1 MISTIVIAHLVV
13 ALCAPILARSIGPR
27 GYLVMAVAPAAGFG
41 WLLSLAP
48 LITSGGVYSES
59 WTWIAQLG
67 VVVEYRVA
75 LLQWLLALIVTGVG
89 ALVLLYCRWYFE
101 SGANPRTMGVLTAF
115 AAAMLGLVTVDDLVL
130 LYVFWELTTVFSYLL
145 IGYDPTRRANRSAAV
160 TALIVTTTG
169 GLAMLVGIVTLGVL
183 AGTFSLSAILAQPPT
198 GVVPTIA
205 ALLMLVGALS
215 KSALVPF
222 HFWLP
227 GAMAAPTPIS
237 AYLHAA
243 AMVKAGV
250 YLVAAMAPTFAA
262 VPGWRPAVALLG
274 ATTMILGGWR
284 ALRQNDLKLLLAYGT
299 VSQLGFMVLLSGFGT
314 QATALAGMAMLIGHA
329 LFKSTLF
336 LITGVIDHSAGT
348 RDLTR
353 LTGLAKRMPLV
364 AVVAGLAAASMAGL
378 PPTLGFIA
386 KESALEALTYLVE
399 PGGDST
405 GLTPLL
411 AVLLL
416 AAVVLGSV
424 LTVAYTLRW
433 WWGAFATKPDA
444 ARPDPDK
451 PDADAHD
458 FHKPSA
464 GFIASPVLLG
474 TLCLIGGF
482 VGEPLTS
489 LLKPYVA
496 RFNTGHASHG
506 LALWHGFTVPLWL
519 SLLAI
524 GLGAVLFWQREAI
537 AKVQAT
543 FPKVVGADELYTAAM
558 KKVDSIA
565 VEVTARTQ
573 RGSLASYTSIVLAVV
588 VVLAG
593 GSLLFTVHWPA
604 SVRPWDYLP
613 QALIGALMIVAAV
626 LAATS
631 RGRLRA
637 LLLVGATGYGTAL
650 LFLLHGGPDLALT
663 QVLVETVSLIVFVM
677 VLRRLPKYFTNRPLR
692 STRWWRTV
700 LAALVGGSV
709 ALLALVAAG
718 ARVAEPVST
727 QYYEAAYTFGY
738 GKNIVNVTLVDT
750 RAWDTIGEISVLVIA
765 ATGVAS
771 LIFLRSRVQRVRPR
785 EGDSSFGARG
795 MWLRASGALDPQ
807 SRSLIFEVVTRIMF
821 SVLMLVS
828 LYLLIAG
835 HNAPG
840 GGFAG
845 GLVAGIALMIR
856 YLAAG
861 RRELDEAAP
870 FDAGRLLGLGLAVA
884 VLSAI
889 MPALLGGK
897 IFQSY
902 DIRVVIPGWESLAT
916 PWGEWTLFGEMHLV
930 SSTVFD
936 IGVYLIVIGVV
947 LDLTRSLGA
956 GIDIQSEQD
965 QAPVP
970 EPESTRTLPALA
982 SEDDRVTRY
991 STGGPAQGQGGRR

>member
-1 MISTIVIAHLVV
+1 MISSIVIAHLVM

-27 GYLVMAVAPAAGFG
+27 GYLVMALAPAVGFG

-48 LITSGGVYSES
+48 LVTGGGVYTES
-59 WTWIAQLG
+59 GVWIARLG

-75 LLQWLLALIVTGVG
+75 LLQWVLALIVTGVG
-89 ALVLLYCRWYFE
+89 ALVLLYCRWYFD

-169 GLAMLVGIVTLGVL
+169 GLAMLVGIVTLGVQ
-183 AGTFSLSAILAQPPT
+183 AGTFSLSAILATPPT
-198 GVVPTIA
+198 GTLATIA

-250 YLVAAMAPTFAA
+250 YLVAAMAPAFAG

-314 QATALAGMAMLIGHA
+314 RASALAGMAMLIGHA

-348 RDLTR
+348 RDITR
-353 LTGLAKRMPLV
+353 LTGLARQLPVV
-364 AVVAGLAAASMAGL
+364 AVVAGVAAASMAGL

-386 KESALEALTYLVE
+386 KESALEALTYLTE
-399 PGGDST
+399 AGGDGT
-405 GLTPLL
+405 GLTPML

-433 WWGAFATKPDA
+433 WWGAFSDKADVEA
-444 ARPDPDK
+444 VHLHRPSVG
-451 PDADAHD
+451 
-458 FHKPSA
+458 FVSA
-464 GFIASPVLLG
+464 PVLLG
-474 TLCLIGGF
+474 TLCLVGGF
-482 VGEPLTS
+482 AGEPLTA
-489 LLKPYVA
+489 LLQPYAA
-496 RFNTGHASHG
+496 RFATGHESHG

-524 GLGAVLFWQREAI
+524 ALGAVLFWQREAI
-537 AKVQAT
+537 ARVQGT

-558 KKVDSIA
+558 KKVDSVA

-604 SVRPWDYLP
+604 SIRPWDYLP

-700 LAALVGGSV
+700 LAAMVGASV
-709 ALLALVAAG
+709 SLLALVAAG
-718 ARVAEPVST
+718 ARVAEPVSV
-727 QYYEAAYTFGY
+727 QYYEAAYSFGY

-795 MWLRASGALDPQ
+795 MWLRASGALDPR

-870 FDAGRLLGLGLAVA
+870 FDAGRLLGLGLGVS
-884 VLSAI
+884 VLSAVA
-889 MPALLGGK
+889 PALLGGK

-902 DIRVVIPGWESLAT
+902 DLTVIIPGWESLAT

-970 EPESTRTLPALA
+970 EPESTRTRPALA
-982 SEDDRVTRY
+982 SEDDRITRY
-991 STGGPAQGQGGRR
+991 STHGGGAPGGRGSTR

>member
-1 MISTIVIAHLVV
+1 MISTIVITHLVV
-13 ALCAPILARSIGPR
+13 ASCAPWLARAIGPR
-27 GYLVMAVAPAAGFG
+27 GYLVMALIPAIGFG

-48 LITSGGVYSES
+48 VITSGGNYVEAIP
-59 WTWIAQLG
+59 WIPQLG
-67 VVVEYRVA
+67 VSIHFRIG
-75 LLQWLLALIVTGVG
+75 LLQWLLGLIVSGIG

-101 SGANPRTMGVLTAF
+101 AGSNPRTMGIMTAF
-115 AAAMLGLVTVDDLVL
+115 AGVMLGLVTVDDLVM
-130 LYVFWELTTVFSYLL
+130 LYLFWELTTVFSYLL
-145 IGYDPTRRANRSAAV
+145 IGHDPTRRANRSAAI

-169 GLAMLVGIVTLGVL
+169 GLAMLVGIVALGVT
-183 AGTFSLSAILAQPPT
+183 AGTFSLAAILAQPPT
-198 GVVPTIA
+198 GALPAIA

-227 GAMAAPTPIS
+227 GAMGAPTPIS

-250 YLVAAMAPTFAA
+250 YLVAAMAPTFAD
-262 VPGWRPAVALLG
+262 VPGWREAVGLLG

-284 ALRQNDLKLLLAYGT
+284 ALRQNDIKLLLAYGT
-299 VSQLGFMVLLSGFGT
+299 VSQLGFMVLLCGFGT
-314 QATALAGMAMLIGHA
+314 QATMLAGIAMLIGHA
-329 LFKSTLF
+329 LFKATLF
-336 LITGVIDHSAGT
+336 LIVGVVDHSTGT
-348 RDLTR
+348 RDITQ
-353 LTGLAKRMPLV
+353 LTGVARKLPLV
-364 AVVAGLAAASMAGL
+364 AVVGGVAAASMAGL

-386 KESALEALTYLVE
+386 KESAFESLTYLTDA
-399 PGGDST
+399 GGDGT
-405 GLTPLL
+405 GLTPLV
-411 AVLLL
+411 AVLLV
-416 AAVVLGSV
+416 AAVVAGSA
-424 LTVAYTLRW
+424 LTVAYSLRW
-433 WWGAFATKPDA
+433 WWGAFA
-444 ARPDPDK
+444 DK
-451 PDADAHD
+451 PGRSALDVHR
-458 FHKPSA
+458 PSG
-464 GFIASPVLLG
+464 GFVLAPVLLG
-474 TLCLIGGF
+474 SACLIGGF
-482 VGEPLTS
+482 LGGPLTA
-489 LLKPYVA
+489 LLTPYAATV
-496 RFNTGHASHG
+496 TVGHASHG
-506 LALWHGFTVPLWL
+506 LALWHGLTVPLWL

-524 GLGAVLFWQREAI
+524 GLGALLFWQRDAM
-537 AKVQAT
+537 ARVQAT
-543 FPKVVGADELYTAAM
+543 FPKVRGADELYTAAM
-558 KKVDSIA
+558 KRVDSIA

-588 VVLAG
+588 VILAG
-593 GSLLFTVHWPA
+593 GSLLFTTHWPA
-604 SVRPWDYLP
+604 SVEPWDYFP
-613 QALIGALMIVAAV
+613 QVLIGAVMVTAAA

-631 RGRLRA
+631 RGRVRA

-663 QVLVETVSLIVFVM
+663 QVLVETVSLIVFVL

-718 ARVAEPVST
+718 ARVAEPVSVD
-727 QYYEAAYTFGY
+727 YYEAAYTFGY

-785 EGDSSFGARG
+785 EGDAALGARG
-795 MWLRASGALDPQ
+795 LWLRASGALDPG

-821 SVLMLVS
+821 SVMMLTS
-828 LYLLIAG
+828 LYLLVAG

-845 GLVAGIALMIR
+845 GLVAGVALMIR

-861 RRELDEAAP
+861 RRELDDAAP
-870 FDAGRLLGLGLAVA
+870 FDAGRLLGLGLGVA

-889 MPALLGGK
+889 TPALLGGK

-902 DIRVVIPGWESLAT
+902 DLRVVIPGWEYLET
-916 PWGEWTLFGEMHLV
+916 PWGTWTLFGEMHLV

-936 IGVYLIVIGVV
+936 VGVYLIVIGVV
-947 LDLTRSLGA
+947 LDLTRTLGA

-970 EPESTRTLPALA
+970 QPESTRARPALTP
-982 SEDDRVTRY
+982 EDEQVIRY
-991 STGGPAQGQGGRR
+991 TTGGGRGHHT

>member
-1 MISTIVIAHLVV
+1 MISTIVIIHLVV
-13 ALCAPILARSIGPR
+13 ALCAPLLARTIGAR
-27 GYLVMAVAPAAGFG
+27 GYLLMALIPAAGFG

-48 LITSGGVYSES
+48 QITAGGSYVES
-59 WTWIAQLG
+59 VTWIAQLG
-67 VVVEYRVA
+67 VEIHYRVG
-75 LLQWLLALIVTGVG
+75 LLQWLLALIVTGIG

-101 SGANPRTMGVLTAF
+101 SGANPRTMGILTAF
-115 AAAMLGLVTVDDLVL
+115 AAAMLGLVTVDDLVM

-145 IGYDPTRRANRSAAV
+145 IGYDPTRRANRSAAM

-169 GLAMLVGIVTLGVL
+169 GLAMLIGIVALGVS
-183 AGTFSLSAILAQPPT
+183 AGTFSLSTILAQPPSGPLPAT
-198 GVVPTIA
+198 A

-250 YLVAAMAPTFAA
+250 YLVAAMAPSFASVPFWRLA
-262 VPGWRPAVALLG
+262 VGVLG

-284 ALRQNDLKLLLAYGT
+284 ALRQNDIKLLLAYGT

-314 QATALAGMAMLIGHA
+314 QAAMLAGIAMLIGHA

-336 LITGVIDHSAGT
+336 LVVGVIDHSTGT
-348 RDLTR
+348 RDLTQ
-353 LTGLAKRMPLV
+353 LTGVARRLPLV
-364 AVVAGLAAASMAGL
+364 AVVGGVAAASMAGL

-386 KESALEALTYLVE
+386 KESAFESLTYLVDA
-399 PGGDST
+399 GDGT
-405 GLTPLL
+405 GLPPLA
-411 AVLLL
+411 AVLLV
-416 AAVVLGSV
+416 AAVVAGSV
-424 LTVAYTLRW
+424 LTVAYSLRW
-433 WWGAFATKPDA
+433 WWGAFA
-444 ARPDPDK
+444 DK
-451 PDADAHD
+451 PNLPEPDVHAPA
-458 FHKPSA
+458 A
-464 GFIASPVLLG
+464 GFLLSPTLLG
-474 TLCLIGGF
+474 TACLVGGF
-482 VGEPLTS
+482 LGGPLTA
-489 LLKPYVA
+489 LLTPYADTVQ
-496 RFNTGHASHG
+496 TGQHSHG
-506 LALWHGFTVPLWL
+506 LALWHGLSVPLWL

-524 GLGAVLFWQREAI
+524 GLGVLLFWQRDTI
-537 AKVQAT
+537 SRVQAT
-543 FPKVVGADELYTAAM
+543 FPTMLGADELYTLAM
-558 KKVDSIA
+558 KRVDTVA

-593 GSLLFTVHWPA
+593 GSLLFTTHWPA
-604 SVRPWDYLP
+604 AVQPWDYLP
-613 QALIGALMIVAAV
+613 QVLIGAVMITAGV

-631 RGRLRA
+631 RGRVRA

-663 QVLVETVSLIVFVM
+663 QVLVETVSLVVFVL
-677 VLRRLPKYFTNRPLR
+677 VLRRLPKYFTNRPLQ
-692 STRWWRTV
+692 STRWWRTL
-700 LAALVGGSV
+700 LAALVGASV
-709 ALLALVAAG
+709 TLLALVAAG
-718 ARVAEPVST
+718 ARVAVPVSVD
-727 QYYEAAYTFGY
+727 YYEAAYTFGY

-785 EGDSSFGARG
+785 EGDAAFGARG
-795 MWLRASGALDPQ
+795 MWLRASGALDPL
-807 SRSLIFEVVTRIMF
+807 SRSLIFEVITRIMF
-821 SVLMLVS
+821 SVMMLVS

-861 RRELDEAAP
+861 RRELDDAVP
-870 FDAGRLLGLGLAVA
+870 FDAGRLLGAGLAVS
-884 VLSAI
+884 VLSAVT
-889 MPALLGGK
+889 PALLGGK

-902 DIRVVIPGWESLAT
+902 DLKVVVPGWEHLAT
-916 PWGEWTLFGEMHLV
+916 PWGDWTLFGEMHLV

-947 LDLTRSLGA
+947 LDLTRTLGA

-970 EPESTRTLPALA
+970 QPESTRALPALTPE
-982 SEDDRVTRY
+982 SEQVVRY
-991 STGGPAQGQGGRR
+991 TTGGGRGHHT

>member
-1 MISTIVIAHLVV
+1 MLSVIVIAHVVV
-13 ALCAPILARSIGPR
+13 ALCAPWLARTVGAR
-27 GYLVMAVAPAAGFG
+27 GYLIMAVVPAAAFG
-41 WLLSLAP
+41 WLLTLAP
-48 LITSGGVYSES
+48 AITAGESYLESYS
-59 WTWIAQLG
+59 WIGRLG
-67 VVVEYRVA
+67 VAIDFRIG

-89 ALVLLYCRWYFE
+89 ALVLFYCRWYFE
-101 SGANPRTMGVLTAF
+101 AGANARTMGVLTAF
-115 AAAMLGLVTVDDLVL
+115 AAAMLGLVTVDNLVM

-145 IGYDPTRRANRSAAV
+145 IGYDPTRRANRAAAM

-169 GLAMLVGIVTLGVL
+169 GLAMLIGIVSFGVL
-183 AGTFSLSAILAQPPT
+183 AGTFSLAAILAQPPT
-198 GVVPTIA
+198 GVVAGAA

-250 YLVAAMAPTFAA
+250 YLVAALSPAFAA
-262 VPGWRPAVALLG
+262 VPGWRLAVGLLG

-314 QATALAGMAMLIGHA
+314 RATVFAGVAMLIGHA

-336 LITGVIDHSAGT
+336 LVVGVIDHSTGT

-353 LTGLAKRMPLV
+353 LTGVARRLPVL

-386 KESALEALTYLVE
+386 KESALESLTYLLG
-399 PGGDST
+399 PGGDGT
-405 GLTPLL
+405 EMTPLV
-411 AVLLL
+411 AALLL
-416 AAVVLGSV
+416 ASIVAGSV
-424 LTVAYTLRW
+424 FTVAYSLRW
-433 WWGAFATKPDA
+433 WWGAFADKRDVPKPDVHQPA
-444 ARPDPDK
+444 
-451 PDADAHD
+451 
-458 FHKPSA
+458 F
-464 GFIASPVLLG
+464 GFVLAPLLLG
-474 TLCLIGGF
+474 LACGVGGLL
-482 VGEPLTS
+482 GEPLTA
-489 LLKPYVA
+489 LLQPLAAGVA
-496 RFNTGHASHG
+496 VGEKSHG
-506 LALWHGFTVPLWL
+506 LALWHGWTLPLGL

-524 GLGAVLFWQREAI
+524 TLGVLMFWQRAAI
-537 AKVQAT
+537 TQVQAT
-543 FPKVVGADELYTAAM
+543 FPKVPGADELYTAAM
-558 KKVDSIA
+558 KRVDTLA

-573 RGSLASYTSIVLAVV
+573 RGSLGNYTSIVLAVV
-588 VVLAG
+588 VLLAG

-604 SVRPWDYLP
+604 SVTPFDSVP
-613 QALIGALMIVAAV
+613 QLLIGAVMIVAAG

-631 RGRLRA
+631 RGRVRA
-637 LLLVGATGYGTAL
+637 LLLVGVTGYGTAL

-663 QVLVETVSLIVFVM
+663 QVLVETVSLVVFVM
-677 VLRRLPKYFTNRPLR
+677 VLRRLPKYFTNRPL
-692 STRWWRTV
+692 SSNRWWRVV
-700 LAALVGGSV
+700 LAALVGGSL
-709 ALLALVAAG
+709 ALLALVASA
-718 ARVAEPVST
+718 ARVAVPVSVD
-727 QYYEAAYTFGY
+727 YYEAAYTFGY

-750 RAWDTIGEISVLVIA
+750 RAWDTIGELSVLVIA

-771 LIFLRSRVQRVRPR
+771 LIFLRSRVQRVQGR
-785 EGDSSFGARG
+785 EAEPASAAQGL
-795 MWLRASGALDPQ
+795 WLRASGALDPG

-821 SVLMLVS
+821 SLMMIVS

-845 GLVAGIALMIR
+845 GLVAGLALMIR

-870 FDAGRLLGLGLAVA
+870 FDAGRLLGAGLALS
-884 VLSAI
+884 VLSAVT
-889 MPALLGGK
+889 PALLGGK

-902 DIRVVIPGWESLAT
+902 DLRLVIPGWEYLQT
-916 PWGEWTLFGEMHLV
+916 PWGTWTLFGEMHLV

-956 GIDIQSEQD
+956 GIDIQTEQD

-970 EPESTRTLPALA
+970 QPESTRATPASGSDEQQVL
-982 SEDDRVTRY
+982 RY
-991 STGGPAQGQGGRR
+991 TTSGDQGARP

>member
-1 MISTIVIAHLVV
+1 MISSIVVAHLVV
-13 ALCAPILARSIGPR
+13 ALCAPWLARRMGSN
-27 GYLVMAVAPAAGFG
+27 GYLAMAIVPAVGFG
-41 WLLSLAP
+41 WLIGLAP
-48 LITSGGVYSES
+48 LITSGGRYVE
-59 WTWIAQLG
+59 TMPWIPQLG
-67 VVVEYRVA
+67 VEIHYQVG
-75 LLQWLLALIVTGVG
+75 LLQWLLALIVTGIG
-89 ALVLLYCRWYFE
+89 ALVLFYCRWYFE
-101 SGANPRTMGVLTAF
+101 AGANPRTMGVLTAF
-115 AAAMLGLVTVDDLVL
+115 AAAMLGLVTVDDLVM

-145 IGYDPTRRANRSAAV
+145 IGYDPTRRANRSAAI
-160 TALIVTTTG
+160 TALVVTTTG
-169 GLAMLVGIVTLGVL
+169 GLAMLVGIVALGFT

-198 GVVPTIA
+198 GTLSTVA
-205 ALLMLVGALS
+205 ALLLLVGALS

-250 YLVAAMAPTFAA
+250 YLVAAMAPVFAA
-262 VPGWRPAVALLG
+262 VPGWRLAVGLLG
-274 ATTMILGGWR
+274 ACTMIVGGWR
-284 ALRQNDLKLLLAYGT
+284 ALRQNDIKLLLAYGT

-314 QATALAGMAMLIGHA
+314 QATMLAGLAMVIGHA
-329 LFKSTLF
+329 LFKATLF
-336 LITGVIDHSAGT
+336 LIVGVVDHSTGT

-353 LTGLAKRMPLV
+353 LTGVAQKLPLV
-364 AVVAGLAAASMAGL
+364 AVLAGVAAASMAGL

-386 KESALEALTYLVE
+386 KESALESLSYLADA
-399 PGGDST
+399 GDGT
-405 GLTPLL
+405 GLTPLVAAL
-411 AVLLL
+411 MV
-416 AAVVLGSV
+416 AAVVAGSV
-424 LTVAYTLRW
+424 LTVAYSVRW
-433 WWGAFATKPDA
+433 WWGAFADKAGVAELDVHRPATGFLVPPLVLGA
-444 ARPDPDK
+444 A
-451 PDADAHD
+451 
-458 FHKPSA
+458 
-464 GFIASPVLLG
+464 
-474 TLCLIGGF
+474 CLVGGF
-482 VGEPLTS
+482 LGGPITDLLAPYAATVG
-489 LLKPYVA
+489 
-496 RFNTGHASHG
+496 TGHASHG
-506 LALWHGFTVPLWL
+506 LALWHGFTVPLGL

-524 GLGAVLFWQREAI
+524 AGGGVLFWQRDAM
-537 AKVQAT
+537 ARVQAT
-543 FPKVVGADELYTAAM
+543 FPKVLGADELYALAI
-558 KKVDSIA
+558 KRVDAIA

-573 RGSLASYTSIVLAVV
+573 RGSLASYTSIVLVMV

-593 GSLLFTVHWPA
+593 GSLLFTTHWPA
-604 SVRPWDYLP
+604 SVQLFDQLP
-613 QALIGALMIVAAV
+613 QVLIGAAMIAAGV

-631 RGRLRA
+631 RGRVRA
-637 LLLVGATGYGTAL
+637 VLLVGVTGYGTAL

-677 VLRRLPKYFTNRPLR
+677 VLRRLPKYFTNRPLH

-709 ALLALVAAG
+709 TLLAIVSAG
-718 ARVAEPVST
+718 ARVAVPVSVD
-727 QYYEAAYTFGY
+727 YYEASYEFGY

-785 EGDSSFGARG
+785 EGDAAFGARG
-795 MWLRASGALDPQ
+795 LWLRASGALDPG

-821 SVLMLVS
+821 TVMMVVS
-828 LYLLIAG
+828 LFLLIAG

-861 RRELDEAAP
+861 RRELDDAAP
-870 FDAGRLLGLGLAVA
+870 FDAGRLLGLGLAIA

-889 MPALLGGK
+889 TPALLGGK

-902 DIRVVIPGWESLAT
+902 DLKIVIPGWEHLDT
-916 PWGEWTLFGEMHLV
+916 PWGAWTLLGEMHLV

-936 IGVYLIVIGVV
+936 VGVYLIVIGVV
-947 LDLTRSLGA
+947 LDLTRTLGA

-970 EPESTRTLPALA
+970 QPESTRALPALTPE
-982 SEDDRVTRY
+982 SEQVIRY
-991 STGGPAQGQGGRR
+991 TTGGGKGHYT

>member
-1 MISTIVIAHLVV
+1 MISSIVIAHLVV
-13 ALCAPILARSIGPR
+13 SLCAPWLARRIGSN
-27 GYLVMAVAPAAGFG
+27 GYLVMALVPAVGFG
-41 WLLSLAP
+41 WLLGLAP
-48 LITSGGVYSES
+48 LITSGGGYVES
-59 WTWIAQLG
+59 VPWIPQLG
-67 VVVEYRVA
+67 VEIHYRVG
-75 LLQWLLALIVTGVG
+75 LLQWLLALIVTGIG

-101 SGANPRTMGVLTAF
+101 AGANPRTMGILTAF
-115 AAAMLGLVTVDDLVL
+115 AAAMLGLVTVDDLVM

-145 IGYDPTRRANRSAAV
+145 IGYDPTRRANRSAAM

-169 GLAMLVGIVTLGVL
+169 GLAMLVGIVALGQT

-198 GVVPTIA
+198 GSVPTAA

-262 VPGWRPAVALLG
+262 VPGWRLAVGMLG

-284 ALRQNDLKLLLAYGT
+284 ALRQNDIKLLLAYGT
-299 VSQLGFMVLLSGFGT
+299 VSQLGFLVLLSGFGT
-314 QATALAGMAMLIGHA
+314 QAAMLAGIAMVIGHA
-329 LFKSTLF
+329 LFKATLF
-336 LITGVIDHSAGT
+336 LIVGVVDHSTGT
-348 RDLTR
+348 RDLTQ
-353 LTGLAKRMPLV
+353 LTGVARRLPLV
-364 AVVAGLAAASMAGL
+364 AVVGGVAAASMAGL

-386 KESALEALTYLVE
+386 KESALESLVYLT
-399 PGGDST
+399 GADGDGT
-405 GLTPLL
+405 GLTPLV
-411 AVLLL
+411 AVLLV
-416 AAVVLGSV
+416 AAVVSGSV
-424 LTVAYTLRW
+424 LTVAYSLRW
-433 WWGAFATKPDA
+433 WWGAFA
-444 ARPDPDK
+444 DK
-451 PDADAHD
+451 PNVVQPDVHRPA
-458 FHKPSA
+458 A
-464 GFIASPVLLG
+464 GFVLPPIVLG
-474 TLCLIGGF
+474 TACLVGGF
-482 VGEPLTS
+482 LGGPLTD
-489 LLKPYVA
+489 LLEPYAATVG
-496 RFNTGHASHG
+496 TGHASHG
-506 LALWHGFTVPLWL
+506 LALWHGFTLPLWL

-524 GLGAVLFWQREAI
+524 ALGGVLFWQRDAM
-537 AKVQAT
+537 AHVQGT
-543 FPKVVGADELYTAAM
+543 FPKVLGADELYTLAM
-558 KKVDSIA
+558 KRVDTIA
-565 VEVTARTQ
+565 VEITARTQ
-573 RGSLASYTSIVLAVV
+573 RGSLASYTSIVLVVV

-593 GSLLFTVHWPA
+593 GSLLFTIHWPET
-604 SVRPWDYLP
+604 VRPYDQLA
-613 QALIGALMIVAAV
+613 QVLIGAVMITAGV

-631 RGRLRA
+631 RGRVRA

-677 VLRRLPKYFTNRPLR
+677 VLRRLPKYFTNRPLQ

-700 LAALVGGSV
+700 LAVLVGGSV
-709 ALLALVAAG
+709 SLLALLAAG
-718 ARVAEPVST
+718 ARVAEPVSVD
-727 QYYEAAYTFGY
+727 YYEAAYTFGY

-785 EGDSSFGARG
+785 EGDAAFGARG
-795 MWLRASGALDPQ
+795 LWLRASGALDPG
-807 SRSLIFEVVTRIMF
+807 SRSLIFEVITRIMF
-821 SVLMLVS
+821 SVMMVVS

-861 RRELDEAAP
+861 RRELDDAAP

-889 MPALLGGK
+889 TPALLGGK

-902 DIRVVIPGWESLAT
+902 DLKLTIPGWEYLET
-916 PWGEWTLFGEMHLV
+916 PWGTWTLFGEMHLV

-936 IGVYLIVIGVV
+936 VGVYLIVIGVV
-947 LDLTRSLGA
+947 LDLTRTLGA

-970 EPESTRTLPALA
+970 QPEGTRAQPAYTTV
-982 SEDDRVTRY
+982 EEQVIRY
-991 STGGPAQGQGGRR
+991 TTGGGRGHHT

>member
-1 MISTIVIAHLVV
+1 MISSIVIAHLVV
-13 ALCAPILARSIGPR
+13 SLCAPWLARRIGAN
-27 GYLVMAVAPAAGFG
+27 GYLVMALVPAVGFG
-41 WLLSLAP
+41 WLLSLGP
-48 LITSGGVYSES
+48 LITAGGSYVES
-59 WTWIAQLG
+59 MPWIPQLG
-67 VVVEYRVA
+67 VEIHYQVG
-75 LLQWLLALIVTGVG
+75 LLQWLLALIVTGIG

-101 SGANPRTMGVLTAF
+101 AGANPRTMGILTAF
-115 AAAMLGLVTVDDLVL
+115 AAAMLGLVTVDDLVM

-145 IGYDPTRRANRSAAV
+145 IGYDPTRRANRSAAI

-169 GLAMLVGIVTLGVL
+169 GLAMLVGIVALGVQ

-198 GVVPTIA
+198 GTVATTA

-250 YLVAAMAPTFAA
+250 YLVAAMAPAFAA
-262 VPGWRPAVALLG
+262 VPGWRPAVGLLG
-274 ATTMILGGWR
+274 AATMILGGWR
-284 ALRQNDLKLLLAYGT
+284 ALRQNDIKLLLAYGT

-314 QATALAGMAMLIGHA
+314 RATMLAGIAMLIGHA
-329 LFKSTLF
+329 LFKATLF
-336 LITGVIDHSAGT
+336 LIVGVVDHSTGT

-353 LTGLAKRMPLV
+353 LTGVARRLPLV
-364 AVVAGLAAASMAGL
+364 AVVGGVAAASMAGL

-386 KESALEALTYLVE
+386 KESAFESLTYLT
-399 PGGDST
+399 GADADGT
-405 GLTPLL
+405 GLTPLI
-411 AVLLL
+411 AVLLV
-416 AAVVLGSV
+416 ASVVIGSV
-424 LTVAYTLRW
+424 LTVAYSLRW
-433 WWGAFATKPDA
+433 WWGAFA
-444 ARPDPDK
+444 DK
-451 PDADAHD
+451 TNVDVLDIHPPA
-458 FHKPSA
+458 A
-464 GFIASPVLLG
+464 GFVLPPIVLG
-474 TLCLIGGF
+474 TACLVGGF
-482 VGEPLTS
+482 LGAPLTALLEPYATS
-489 LLKPYVA
+489 LG
-496 RFNTGHASHG
+496 TGHDSHG

-524 GLGAVLFWQREAI
+524 GLGGLLFWQRDAMTR
-537 AKVQAT
+537 VQAT
-543 FPKVVGADELYTAAM
+543 FPKVLGADELYTLAM
-558 KKVDSIA
+558 KRVDTIA

-593 GSLLFTVHWPA
+593 GSLLFTTHWPA
-604 SVRPWDYLP
+604 SVRPFDYLP
-613 QALIGALMIVAAV
+613 QVLVGAGMITAGV

-631 RGRLRA
+631 RGRVRA
-637 LLLVGATGYGTAL
+637 LLLVGATGYGTAI

-663 QVLVETVSLIVFVM
+663 QVLVETVSLIVFVL
-677 VLRRLPKYFTNRPLR
+677 VLRRLPKYFTNRPLQ
-692 STRWWRTV
+692 STRWLRVV
-700 LAALVGGSV
+700 LAALVGGTV

-718 ARVAEPVST
+718 ARVAVPVSVD
-727 QYYEAAYTFGY
+727 YYEAAYSFGY

-785 EGDSSFGARG
+785 EGDAAFGARG
-795 MWLRASGALDPQ
+795 LWLRASGALDPG
-807 SRSLIFEVVTRIMF
+807 SRSLIFEVITRIMF
-821 SVLMLVS
+821 TVMMVVS

-861 RRELDEAAP
+861 RRELDDAAP
-870 FDAGRLLGLGLAVA
+870 FDAGRLLGLGLAVS

-889 MPALLGGK
+889 IPALLGGK

-902 DIRVVIPGWESLAT
+902 DLKIVIPGWEYLQT
-916 PWGEWTLFGEMHLV
+916 PWGPWTLFGEMHLV

-936 IGVYLIVIGVV
+936 VGVYLIVIGVV
-947 LDLTRSLGA
+947 LDLTRTLGA

-970 EPESTRTLPALA
+970 QPESTRARPALP
-982 SEDDRVTRY
+982 SEEDQIIRY
-991 STGGPAQGQGGRR
+991 TTGGGRGHYT

>member
-1 MISTIVIAHLVV
+1 MLNAIIVAHLAV
-13 ALCAPILARSIGPR
+13 ALSAAWLAQRIGAR
-27 GYLVMAVAPAAGFG
+27 GYLVMAIVPALAFG
-41 WLLSLAP
+41 WLLTLAP
-48 LITSGGVYSES
+48 LVIAGGTYTES
-59 WTWIAQLG
+59 VEWIGQLG
-67 VVVEYRVA
+67 VSINYRVGM
-75 LLQWLLALIVTGVG
+75 LQWLLALIVTGIG
-89 ALVLLYCRWYFE
+89 ALVLIYCRWYFAA
-101 SGANPRTMGVLTAF
+101 GASRRAMGVLTAF
-115 AAAMLGLVTVDDLVL
+115 AAAMLGLVTVDDLVM

-145 IGYDPTRRANRSAAV
+145 IGYDPTRRANRSAAI

-169 GLAMLVGIVTLGVL
+169 GLAMLVGIVSLGVL
-183 AGTFSLSAILAQPPT
+183 SGTFRLSAILAQPPLGPVAT
-198 GVVPTIA
+198 MA

-250 YLVAAMAPTFAA
+250 YLVAALAPSFAA
-262 VPGWRPAVALLG
+262 IPFWRPVVGLLG
-274 ATTMILGGWR
+274 AATMILGGWR

-299 VSQLGFMVLLSGFGT
+299 VSQLGFLVLLSGFGT
-314 QATALAGMAMLIGHA
+314 QAAALAGIAMLVAHA

-336 LITGVIDHSAGT
+336 LVVGVIDHSAGT
-348 RDLTR
+348 RDLTQ
-353 LTGLAKRMPLV
+353 LTGLARTLPVV
-364 AVVAGLAAASMAGL
+364 AVVGALAAGSMAGL

-386 KESALEALTYLVE
+386 KESALEALTYLLE
-399 PGGDST
+399 PGGDAT
-405 GLTPLL
+405 GLPPLI
-411 AVLLL
+411 AVLLI
-416 AAVVLGSV
+416 AAVVAGSV
-424 LTVAYTLRW
+424 LTVAYSLRF
-433 WWGAFATKPDA
+433 WWGAFAAKKGVTE
-444 ARPDPDK
+444 
-451 PDADAHD
+451 
-458 FHKPSA
+458 
-464 GFIASPVLLG
+464 PVLHRPSFGFLLAPALLG
-474 TLCLIGGF
+474 FAGLVGGF
-482 VGEPLTS
+482 LGGPLTG
-489 LLKPYVA
+489 LIEVYAGMVG
-496 RFNTGHASHG
+496 TGDPSHG
-506 LALWHGFTVPLWL
+506 LALWHGLTPPLGL

-524 GLGAVLFWQREAI
+524 GLGCVLFWQREAI
-537 AKVQAT
+537 TRLQAT
-543 FPKVVGADELYTAAM
+543 FPVVRGADELYQATM
-558 KKVDSIA
+558 RRIDIIA

-593 GSLLFTVHWPA
+593 GSLLFTAHWPA
-604 SVRPWDYLP
+604 AVTPFDYLP
-613 QALIGALMIVAAV
+613 QVLIGVIMVIAGL

-631 RGRLRA
+631 RGRVRA
-637 LLLVGATGYGTAL
+637 VLLVGATGYGTAL
-650 LFLLHGGPDLALT
+650 LFLIHGGPDLALT
-663 QVLVETVSLIVFVM
+663 QVLVETVSLVVFIM

-692 STRWWRTV
+692 STRWWRII

-709 ALLALVAAG
+709 SLLAIVAAG
-718 ARVAEPVST
+718 ARVAIPVSVD
-727 QYYEAAYTFGY
+727 YYEAAYTFGY

-771 LIFLRSRVQRVRPR
+771 LIFLRSRVPKVRTR
-785 EGDSSFGARG
+785 EGDQAFGARG
-795 MWLRASGALDPQ
+795 MWLRASGALDPG
-807 SRSLIFEVVTRIMF
+807 SRSLIFEVVTRILFTLM
-821 SVLMLVS
+821 MLVS

-845 GLVAGIALMIR
+845 GLVAGIALMVR

-870 FDAGRLLGLGLAVA
+870 FDAGRLLGLGLAVS

-889 MPALLGGK
+889 TPALLGGK

-902 DIRVVIPGWESLAT
+902 DLTVVIPGWEYLPT
-916 PWGEWTLFGEMHLV
+916 PWGDWTLFGEMHLV

-956 GIDIQSEQD
+956 GIDIQAEQD

-970 EPESTRTLPALA
+970 HAESTRARPATDVLR
-982 SEDDRVTRY
+982 S
-991 STGGPAQGQGGRR
+991 GR

>member
-1 MISTIVIAHLVV
+1 MLSALVITHVLV
-13 ALCAPILARSIGPR
+13 ALCAPLLVRGIGAR
-27 GYLVMAVAPAAGFG
+27 GYLVMALAPAAGFA
-41 WLLSLAP
+41 WLLTLGP
-48 LITSGGVYSES
+48 LITSGGSYIES
-59 WTWIAQLG
+59 LEWIARLG
-67 VVVEYRVA
+67 VVIEFRVG
-75 LLQWLLALIVTGVG
+75 LLQWLLALIVTGIG
-89 ALVLLYCRWYFE
+89 ALVLFYCRWYFE

-115 AAAMLGLVTVDDLVL
+115 AAAMLGLVTVDDLVM

-145 IGYDPTRRANRSAAV
+145 IGYDPTRRANRSAAI
-160 TALIVTTTG
+160 TALIVTTNG
-169 GLAMLVGIVTLGVL
+169 GLAMLVGIVSLGVL
-183 AGTFSLSAILAQPPT
+183 SGTFSLSAIVAQPPSGPLAT
-198 GVVPTIA
+198 AA

-243 AMVKAGV
+243 AMVKAGI
-250 YLVAAMAPTFAA
+250 YLVAALAPAFAD
-262 VPGWRPAVALLG
+262 VPGWRLAVGVLG

-299 VSQLGFMVLLSGFGT
+299 VSQLGFLVLLNGLGT
-314 QATALAGMAMLIGHA
+314 ESAALAGIAMLIGHA
-329 LFKSTLF
+329 LFKATLF
-336 LITGVIDHSAGT
+336 LLVGVIDHSTGT

-353 LTGLAKRMPLV
+353 LTGVGRSMPLV
-364 AVVAGLAAASMAGL
+364 AVIGGLAAASMAGL

-386 KESALEALTYLVE
+386 KESAFEALTNVVTYH
-399 PGGDST
+399 GD
-405 GLTPLL
+405 GIAGATP
-411 AVLLL
+411 AMGVLLTG
-416 AAVVLGSV
+416 AVVAGSV
-424 LTVAYTLRW
+424 LTVAYSLRW
-433 WWGAFATKPDA
+433 WWGAFA
-444 ARPDPDK
+444 DK
-451 PDADAHD
+451 RNVVPVDIHR
-458 FHKPSA
+458 PSA
-464 GFIASPVLLG
+464 GFLSVPVLLG
-474 TLCLIGGF
+474 ALCLVGGF
-482 VGEPLTS
+482 LGGWLTPLIQPLSVGL
-489 LLKPYVA
+489 A
-496 RFNTGHASHG
+496 GHASHG
-506 LALWHGFTVPLWL
+506 LALWHGVTPPLLL

-524 GLGAVLFWQREAI
+524 GLGALMFWQRSAI
-537 AKVQAT
+537 AAVQGT
-543 FPKVVGADELYTAAM
+543 FPRVIGADELYTRAM
-558 KKVDSIA
+558 KRIDLIA

-588 VVLAG
+588 VVLSG
-593 GSLLFTVHWPA
+593 GALVYTVHWPEH
-604 SVRPWDYLP
+604 VRPFDSLP
-613 QALIGALMIVAAV
+613 QVVIGAGMVAAGI

-663 QVLVETVSLIVFVM
+663 QVLVETVSLVVFVL
-677 VLRRLPKYFTNRPLR
+677 VLRRLPKYFTNRPLS
-692 STRWWRTV
+692 STRWWRTI
-700 LAALVGGSV
+700 LAALVGISV

-718 ARVAEPVST
+718 ARVAEPVSVD
-727 QYYEAAYTFGY
+727 YYEAAYEFGY

-771 LIFLRSRVQRVRPR
+771 LIFLRSRMTRVRPR
-785 EGDSSFGARG
+785 ASDPNSGVRG
-795 MWLRASGALDPQ
+795 MWLRASGGLDPG

-821 SVLMLVS
+821 NVLMLTS
-828 LYLLIAG
+828 LYLLVAG

-845 GLVAGIALMIR
+845 GLVAGLALMIR

-870 FDAGRLLGLGLAVA
+870 FNAGRLLGLGLSVA
-884 VLSAI
+884 VLSALV
-889 MPALLGGK
+889 PAMLGGK

-902 DIRVVIPGWESLAT
+902 ELTIVIPGWETLQT
-916 PWGEWTLFGEMHLV
+916 PFGAWTLFGEMHLV

-956 GIDIQSEQD
+956 GIDIQSEHD

-970 EPESTRTLPALA
+970 QPESTRARPAL
-982 SEDDRVTRY
+982 E
-991 STGGPAQGQGGRR
+991 PAGEGR